1 MSLQFVLTFPAK
13 SCFLPTTNQK
23 RENIMAKAQ
32 KPEVAKLKTIDA
44 NSGEVLASKL
54 TQVQTQ
60 ELEKCEEIIR
70 KGFGT
75 FLEVGAALAKIR
87 DEKLFLGKCESF
99 DQYWKRELGISRT
112 YAYNLIGSAEVSQ
125 QLSSIEN
132 IDVKPLNEAQLRELI
147 GVKEEKRIDA
157 WKRAVE
163 LAGDK
168 PIKAKIV

>member
-1 MSLQFVLTFPAK
+1 M
-13 SCFLPTTNQK
+13 
-23 RENIMAKAQ
+23 
-32 KPEVAKLKTIDA
+32 
-44 NSGEVLASKL
+44 
-54 TQVQTQ
+54 
-60 ELEKCEEIIR
+60 
-70 KGFGT
+70 
-75 FLEVGAALAKIR
+75 GAALARIR

-99 DQYWKRELGISRT
+99 DQYWKRELGISRA

-125 QLSSIEN
+125 QLSSIED

-168 PIKAKIV
+168 PITAKIVRKAAEKFRPRKSGKAKIKKVESKIDLEPALKLLGQAEKVAEKGGDVVKELAGLRRLLEGLVEK